1 MAISERAVVDAT
13 LLAIEELNAAG
24 GVLGRSVAPMIADG
38 KSDWPTF
45 ASEARRLIDDEA
57 VAVVFGC
64 WTSASRRTVKEV
76 FEARNHLLFYPV
88 QYEGI
93 EMSPNIIY
101 TGAAPNQQIMPGV
114 KWAWEN
120 LGQRLFLVGSDYV
133 FPRTANAII
142 RDQAAALGAV
152 VVGEEY
158 IELGS
163 TDVDRVVARI
173 VESRPDVI
181 LNTINGDSN
190 VAFFRA
196 LREAGVTPADIPTMS
211 FSISEQELQAMGVE
225 SMVGDYACWNYFQS
239 VESEENRD
247 FIRRFQERYGE
258 DRVVTDPM
266 EAAYFGVYLWAEAVK
281 HAGTFVT
288 GRVLEAL
295 PGQSYDAP
303 EGLVHIDGRNNHC
316 WKRARVGQI
325 VSNGQFETRWDSG
338 RSLRPIPYPSYR
350 SRAEWNRFV
359 EGLYHRWGGNWAK
372 PVGAS
377 AQGGA
382 RSE

>member
-1 MAISERAVVDAT
+1 MD
-13 LLAIEELNAAG
+13 
-24 GVLGRSVAPMIADG
+24 
-38 KSDWPTF
+38 
-45 ASEARRLIDDEA
+45 RLDDEA

-64 WTSASRRTVKEV
+64 WTSASRRTVRGI

-88 QYEGI
+88 QYEGV

-101 TGAAPNQQIMPGV
+101 TGAAPNQQILPAV
-114 KWAWEN
+114 KWARKHI
-120 LGQRLFLVGSDYV
+120 GQRFFLVGSDYI

-142 RDQAAALGAV
+142 RDQVAALGGTI
-152 VVGEEY
+152 VGEAY

-163 TDVDRVVARI
+163 TDVEHAVDLIA
-173 VESRPDVI
+173 ESHPDVI

-196 LREAGVTPADIPTMS
+196 LRKAGVTPADTPTVS
-211 FSISEQELQAMGVE
+211 FSVSEQELQTMGVE

-239 VESEENRD
+239 VESEENRR
-247 FIRRFQERYGE
+247 FIRRFKDRYGE

-266 EAAYFGVYLWAEAVK
+266 EAAYFGVYLWVEAVK
-281 HAGTFVT
+281 YAGTFVT
-288 GRVLEAL
+288 ERVLEAL

-325 VSNGQFETRWDSG
+325 ISSGQFETRWDSG
-338 RSLRPIPYPSYR
+338 RALRPIPYPSYR
-350 SRAEWNRFV
+350 SRAEWNGFV
-359 EGLYHRWGGNWAK
+359 EGFYTEWGGNWAK
-372 PVGAS
+372 PVS
-377 AQGGA
+377 KSVQGGVG
-382 RSE
+382 SE